1 MPPERSVMDYIIP
14 TEMDGRS
21 VLDIIRTEL
30 GISHSTLS
38 TLKFTDGGIALNGET
53 VTVRRTV
60 KTGDILS
67 LAVED
72 KETPEKLAPYA
83 VELDIAYEDT
93 ALVIPNKPPFMPT
106 HQSHGHFDD
115 TLANALA
122 YKYEKEGIPF
132 VFRPINRLDRNTSG
146 LVIVAKNRLAASA
159 LSESMRRREIRK
171 SYIAILKGELPD
183 DKGIIDACIRRA
195 QESIIFREVC
205 APDAE
210 GADTALTEY
219 EVICRANGYTLVR
232 AEPHTG
238 RTHQLR
244 VHFAHLGAPI
254 LGDTLYGEESYLIA
268 RHALH
273 AATLT
278 FPHPTDRAM
287 LTVSAPL
294 PEDMAYAV
302 RELFGEVLYSN

>member
-1 MPPERSVMDYIIP
+1 MPSERSVMDYIIP
-14 TEMDGRS
+14 AEMDGRS
-21 VLDIIRTEL
+21 VLDIIRAEL
-30 GISHSTLS
+30 GISHSTLKA
-38 TLKFTDGGIALNGET
+38 LKFIDGGIALNGET

-83 VELDIAYEDT
+83 VELDIAYEDSE
-93 ALVIPNKPPFMPT
+93 LVIPNKPPFMPT

-122 YKYEKEGIPF
+122 YKYEKEGTPF

-146 LVIVAKNRLAASA
+146 LVIVAKNRLSASA

-171 SYIAILKGELPD
+171 AYIAILKGELPD
-183 DKGIIDACIRRA
+183 DKGTIDACIRRA
-195 QESIIFREVC
+195 KESIIFREVC

-219 EVICRANGYTLVR
+219 EVICRACGYTLVR

-254 LGDTLYGEESYLIA
+254 LGDSLYGEESSLIA

-278 FPHPTDRAM
+278 FPHPTDRTP
-287 LTVSAPL
+287 LTVNAPL
-294 PEDMAYAV
+294 PEDMAKAV
-302 RELFGEVLYSN
+302 RELFGDVFQN